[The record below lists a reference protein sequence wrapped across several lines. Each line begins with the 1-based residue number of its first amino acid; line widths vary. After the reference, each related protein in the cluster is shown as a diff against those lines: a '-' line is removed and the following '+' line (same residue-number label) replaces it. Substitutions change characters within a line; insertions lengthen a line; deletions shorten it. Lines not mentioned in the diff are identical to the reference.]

1 MKLKQVL
8 LINAISSGFTGTLI
22 AVLPEIAADIFK
34 IKIIT
39 PFIGVG
45 VFLIIFALFVLF
57 TATNTPI
64 SKRLTQVII
73 AIDILWVMLSI
84 IIICL
89 VFPIISL
96 LGSIIISAIAC
107 WVGIMAFLQTKTLK
121 LI

>member
-8 LINAISSGFTGTLI
+8 LINAISSGFTGILI